1 MLSKNI
7 VMIKPKHKNNNTSG
21 KKVKIPSQILV
32 EDFMMQDLNEMFKL
46 LKIFGKKKG

>member
-1 MLSKNI
+1 VI
-7 VMIKPKHKNNNTSG
+7 IKPKHKSNNTSG

-46 LKIFGKKKG
+46 LNFFGKKKG